1 LTYGQGFAGELDYD
15 AEIKNLD
22 RRPGA
27 AGRVH
32 DRNMAPGKG
41 GSKQVNK
48 KRLAKNSKFGF
59 GGSKRLAKQNDAYSA
74 ASMDGYRAPGKP
86 SSFGAKGGKA
96 KVSLFVYRSKQW
108 SVDVC

>member
-1 LTYGQGFAGELDYD
+1 M
-15 AEIKNLD
+15 D
-22 RRPGA
+22 RKPGG

-41 GSKQVNK
+41 PRQQVNK

-59 GGSKRLAKQNDAYSA
+59 GGSKRLSKQNDAYSA

-86 SSFGAKGGKA
+86 SFGGQGGKA
-96 KVSLFVYRSKQW
+96 TVRGRGYL
-108 SVDVC
+108 CP